1 MINYELLLKD
11 FGKIETC
18 KNLDSEELKTL
29 DYDFYKGNVVW
40 EIQTEITFNNKN
52 IDVIFYLSFPNDFPF
67 VTPKVFISK
76 KSYHDLKYIPH
87 INEDLSICIFDEGL
101 NLILPKNDY
110 VSLIELMVSKAKK
123 IIRDAENIEYRKKE
137 FKREFKAYWELN
149 YSKNDR
155 IQNLGFQS
163 IDDDSTA
170 EVKGIKF
177 INKYLSNYEYFISNN
192 DTDLKKIK
200 EYAKDCNCIFKE
212 VGVLFIENEFIE
224 PPFEL
229 TFTDTLAILKKD
241 NNNYIKFKELCRNN
255 DFDSV
260 LVIFINS
267 NNSSNEFYGWT
278 YQNAEIL
285 SRKKGGSRN
294 VSSKIDHLSNRINE
308 KKSATRLTFDNI
320 SINRLQLRTTG
331 YTETQKSVAISGL
344 GSVGSNLVFFLKNL
358 PINKFNLIDK
368 EALSS
373 ENIQR
378 HLSGFS
384 LLKNNKV
391 DAVKNDLKNTNPLIE
406 VDTKIKSVTTI
417 IQNEIA
423 FINDC
428 DFHIV
433 AIGKTMI
440 EEFILNAVIQGKLI
454 KPTFIF
460 WVEPFLASGQM
471 LFITPNDAEKALAFI
486 KKENYDYCVLSS
498 SENQQDK
505 TYLIEGSCQTGFFPY
520 SASYLIQFLS
530 SIFPYLKEHITNND
544 NVSKVYSWIGDKE
557 LLCRKGLVITDFGSN
572 SSSFQ
577 LIINDL

>member
-229 TFTDTLAILKKD
+229 TFTDTLAILRKD

-255 DFDSV
+255 DFDCV

-373 ENIQR
+373 ENIKR

-406 VDTKIKSVTTI
+406 VETKIKSVTTI
-417 IQNEIA
+417 IQTEVD

-440 EEFILNAVIQGKLI
+440 EEFILNQVIEGKLI